1 MAQYKVPQ
9 DVEADD
15 KLVFGL
21 SFRQFVYIFIGIAC
35 IAMSI
40 GLFQTGEIGI
50 ILGILPIPVAGFFL
64 IMGLPIKRDQPME
77 TYLAAMVSFYFKPRK
92 HYFNPGQRD
101 STVEILAPKI
111 VEAPRTRDISGEEAS
126 HRLSFLANVVDTE
139 GHSINAFANSAMQED
154 FVAEA
159 ASASDMYES
168 NNSQRIEAAIN
179 ASAVKNRSEI
189 VEQMRA
195 AIQANS
201 QEQNMGPQAGVYGG
215 INYGAGQQ
223 SWNNNAVPMPGP
235 YNPR

>member
-35 IAMSI
+35 IALTV
-40 GLFQTGEIGI
+40 GLFQVPNFGP
-50 ILGILPIPVAGFFL
+50 ILGIFPIPVAGFFL

-77 TYLAAMVSFYFKPRK
+77 TYLVAMISFYFKPRK

-139 GHSINAFANSAMQED
+139 GHSINAFQNSAMQED

-159 ASASDMYES
+159 ASTNDMYES

-179 ASAVKNRSEI
+179 ANAAKNRNEI

-195 AIQANS
+195 AIAANN
-201 QEQNMGPQAGVYGG
+201 QDQNNLQPGMYGG
-215 INYGAGQQ
+215 INYSAGQQ
-223 SWNNNAVPMPGP
+223 SWNNNTMPLNDP